1 MVMPV
6 RKQPS
11 AVPSGHTG
19 PPTTTAAAAAA
30 SPSLPAP
37 SLLETDFRSSSISK
51 VHDWSLEVEEEEEW
65 NNQRRRM
72 SESSEQVWPLLASRS
87 VSMFSRT
94 TRLRILEKLFFAI
107 FYLQIKPFQQIEL
120 IKDHFLLLI
129 IFFVPREW
137 TWFGL
142 LKLTL
147 SCWGALFMLHER
159 PWNCLIRLGLM
170 TPSVLIKRRHVK
182 HSVTIPVFIVLVGEN
197 FVLQGKL

>member
-19 PPTTTAAAAAA
+19 PPTTTAAAAP

-94 TRLRILEKLFFAI
+94 TRLRILEKLFFTKLRCFWIAYPSI
-107 FYLQIKPFQQIEL
+107 NMTTAQRPQSWGYSGIASLNTRYVILNYLSYRIQNQEQ
-120 IKDHFLLLI
+120 
-129 IFFVPREW
+129 
-137 TWFGL
+137 T
-142 LKLTL
+142 
-147 SCWGALFMLHER
+147 
-159 PWNCLIRLGLM
+159 
-170 TPSVLIKRRHVK
+170 
-182 HSVTIPVFIVLVGEN
+182 
-197 FVLQGKL
+197 

>member
-1 MVMPV
+1 MGKTLAESLAHIIDLRVEHNNTIELMVMPV

-72 SESSEQVWPLLASRS
+72 SESSEQVWPLLAS
-87 VSMFSRT
+87 VSLSLFSRT
-94 TRLRILEKLFFAI
+94 TRLRILEKLF
-107 FYLQIKPFQQIEL
+107 LPFL
-120 IKDHFLLLI
+120 
-129 IFFVPREW
+129 
-137 TWFGL
+137 
-142 LKLTL
+142 
-147 SCWGALFMLHER
+147 
-159 PWNCLIRLGLM
+159 N
-170 TPSVLIKRRHVK
+170 
-182 HSVTIPVFIVLVGEN
+182 
-197 FVLQGKL
+197 